1 MFVLDRFEGNI
12 AVIER
17 DREVFNIPRDLLP
30 EGVKEGDCLNIEIKI
45 DEKSNEHRKRIEEKA
60 KRLWE

>member
-12 AVIER
+12 AVVER
-17 DREVFNIPRDLLP
+17 ESEIFNVPRDLLP
-30 EGVKEGDCLNIEIKI
+30 EGAKEGDCLTIEIKI